1 MRAARHGKE
10 WREGVCVY
18 LRVVSRGQEH
28 DENERLHGRRAEG
41 ASKIAGF
48 WVFRGRGEAKDD
60 GAEGEF

>member
-1 MRAARHGKE
+1 
-10 WREGVCVY
+10 

-48 WVFRGRGEAKDD
+48 
-60 GAEGEF
+60 